1 MHATLGLFEGGL
13 SPLHLLVILVLFT
26 LPVIVLFGL
35 GVLVFKVLKRV
46 EGERGPDAGPVEPP
60 TARVPPSLPPS
71 APRLE
76 DNPNPP
82 QA

>member
-1 MHATLGLFEGGL
+1 MHATLALFEGIS
-13 SPLHLLVILVLFT
+13 SPVHLLVILALVT
-26 LPVIVLFGL
+26 LPLIVLFGL
-35 GVLVFKVLKRV
+35 GVLVFKVLKRI
-46 EGERGPDAGPVEPP
+46 EGESGPGAGPVEPP